1 MRERPGT
8 WSVIALATL
17 MLCSCRA
24 PWGGNEPWTPLTRR
38 ANRPQP
44 AASSPQGYAPEAQLV
59 SYEAAFSSA
68 PPPLP
73 CPIGCRDC
81 ASGTAMAM
89 RRGACNS
96 ADECVCDGGDRGLGV
111 NVAPDWKVRGLDPQD
126 TIAHFDTLDGRTH
139 VEASNKVCLY
149 APRFGAVRVV
159 SGLIENEQ
167 SDRADGIEL
176 KTRAVTE
183 ERAQLAST
191 SLQREGLGDHAAAM
205 LPEGFRTRQGDGLL
219 SKQVLPYGYQDG
231 FMPYENLRLIRSGEF
246 DNREKGRLASAID
259 AAIVWSADQAVQVL
273 LDGKQAKGVQT
284 AQKAQSTYMVEDNRR
299 AALRL
304 FKLASTDNAQ
314 SGDIVDFTIRFDNVG
329 TAPLGNIVV
338 IDHLTPRLEYV
349 SDSAQAS
356 VAANFSATT
365 QEVGTLVLRWEI
377 DEPLEA
383 GQGGLV
389 RFKCRVR

>member
-1 MRERPGT
+1 
-8 WSVIALATL
+8 
-17 MLCSCRA
+17 
-24 PWGGNEPWTPLTRR
+24 
-38 ANRPQP
+38 
-44 AASSPQGYAPEAQLV
+44 
-59 SYEAAFSSA
+59 
-68 PPPLP
+68 
-73 CPIGCRDC
+73 
-81 ASGTAMAM
+81 M

-96 ADECVCDGGDRGLGV
+96 GDECVCDGGDRGLGV

-159 SGLIENEQ
+159 SALIENEQ
-167 SDRADGIEL
+167 SDRAGGIEL
-176 KTRAVTE
+176 KTRAVSE

-246 DNREKGRLASAID
+246 DNREKGRLTTAVD
-259 AAIVWSADQAVQVL
+259 AAIVWSADMGVQVL

-284 AQKAQSTYMVEDNRR
+284 AQKAQSTFMVEDNRR

-349 SDSAQAS
+349 PDSAQAS
-356 VAANFSATT
+356 VGANFSATN